1 MEAYDVIIIGGGHN
15 VPRLTACDQ
24 CARGV
29 WQVRSTH
36 RTSAGVVGY
45 AHCPCGAWQVLLD
58 GRPLATA
65 RPRPRPAASSSRRPS
80 SSSRT
85 SPLNPVRA
93 VLRAITRILSRGER
107 RTS

>member
-1 MEAYDVIIIGGGHN
+1 VETYDVIIIGGGHDI
-15 VPRLTACDQ
+15 PRLTACDQ

-65 RPRPRPAASSSRRPS
+65 HSRPRAVAPPVPDERPHRRHRLWPRLWRR
-80 SSSRT
+80 RQK
-85 SPLNPVRA
+85 RA
-93 VLRAITRILSRGER
+93 DLR
-107 RTS
+107 